1 MQITQLSE
9 ATQRSRRI
17 AVGEFDGV
25 HVGHRAVIAGND
37 TVLTFE
43 PHPMAVLR
51 PGEAPKLLTSLEMKS
66 ELIAALGVEELVIL
80 PFDEGFA
87 RQSASE
93 FIDGVLV
100 EQLGATHVSVG
111 TNFRFGRSAG
121 GTTALLAADPRFQ
134 ARVVPL
140 VEGDGAI
147 VSSSRIRALVAAGQ
161 VEQAADL
168 LGQPFRIRG
177 EVVSGD
183 QRGRDLGFP
192 TANLVP
198 GPGLVC
204 PANGVYACRIGKQLA
219 AVNVGVRPTF
229 GDGHALLV
237 EAFVLDFKGDLYG
250 QTLTIEFIAR
260 LRGEERF
267 TGADTLITQMGR
279 DVERTRELL
288 GSTTA

>member
-9 ATQRSRRI
+9 ATQRPRRI

-51 PGEAPKLLTSLEMKS
+51 PQAAPKLLTSLELKS
-66 ELIAALGVEELVIL
+66 ELLAELGVEELVIV
-80 PFDEGFA
+80 PFDEEFA
-87 RQSASE
+87 KLSAAE
-93 FIDGVLV
+93 FIDQVLV
-100 EQLGATHVSVG
+100 QQLGATHVSVG
-111 TNFRFGRSAG
+111 TNFRFGYSAD
-121 GTTALLAADPRFQ
+121 GTTELLAADTRFQ
-134 ARVVPL
+134 SRVVPL
-140 VEGDGAI
+140 VEGEGAI
-147 VSSSRIRALVAAGQ
+147 VSSSRIRRLLADGH

-168 LGQPFRIRG
+168 LGQPFRVRG
-177 EVVSGD
+177 EVVTGD
-183 QRGRDLGFP
+183 QRGRELGYP
-192 TANLVP
+192 TANLIP
-198 GPGLVC
+198 KAGLIC
-204 PANGVYACRIGKQLA
+204 PANGVYACRVGKQMA

-229 GDGHALLV
+229 GADQALLV
-237 EAFVLDFKGDLYG
+237 EAFLIDFKGNLYG
-250 QTLTIEFIAR
+250 QALTLEFIAR

-267 TGADTLITQMGR
+267 SGVEALIEQMGR

>member
-9 ATQRSRRI
+9 ATQRPRRI

-43 PHPMAVLR
+43 PHPMAVIR
-51 PGEAPKLLTSLEMKS
+51 PQMAPKLLTSLELKS
-66 ELIAALGVEELVIL
+66 ELMEALGVEELVIV
-80 PFDEGFA
+80 PFDEAFA
-87 RQSASE
+87 RQSANE
-93 FIDGVLV
+93 FIDRVLV

-111 TNFRFGRSAG
+111 TNFRFGKSAV

-140 VEGDGAI
+140 VEAEGAI
-147 VSSSRIRALVAAGQ
+147 VSSSRIRTLIADGQ
-161 VEQAADL
+161 VEQAAEL
-168 LGQPFRIRG
+168 LGMPLRFRG

-183 QRGRDLGFP
+183 RRGRELGFP

-198 GPGLVC
+198 DPGLVC
-204 PANGVYACRIGKQLA
+204 PANGVYACRAGDHLA

-229 GDGHALLV
+229 GDGQGLLV
-237 EAFVLDFKGDLYG
+237 EAFLVDFSGDLYG
-250 QTLTIEFIAR
+250 QMLTLEFIAR

-267 TGADTLITQMGR
+267 TSVEALITQMGR

-288 GSTTA
+288 GSATA